1 MLKENF
7 FFFLSQ
13 KKNYFLKGFL
23 QFESNLIL
31 RPTRL
36 IKYLTRLIY
45 IVTQALN
52 LILIALLEY
61 LHKKNEGRGPTI

>member
-7 FFFLSQ
+7 FFFSLSE
-13 KKNYFLKGFL
+13 KNYFLKGFL

-31 RPTRL
+31 RTTRL
-36 IKYLTRLIY
+36 INYLTRLIY

-61 LHKKNEGRGPTI
+61 LDKKKEGRGPTI